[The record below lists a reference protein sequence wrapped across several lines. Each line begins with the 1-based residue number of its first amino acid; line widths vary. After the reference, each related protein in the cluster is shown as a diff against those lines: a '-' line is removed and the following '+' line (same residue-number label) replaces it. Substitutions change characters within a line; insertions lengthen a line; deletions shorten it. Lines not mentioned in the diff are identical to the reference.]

1 MAASPQSILREPI
14 APPVGKIHALQGLR
28 AIAVLLVVW
37 THSIVAADYGSATK
51 QGAFFHLKSFGACG
65 LDIFFVIS
73 GFIVSL
79 VATRA
84 IARNQHSAGRFLSRR
99 ITRIFPLYW
108 ILTVVVILEAELG
121 SHPILWHQVPWIP
134 TLFLL
139 PGWHYPVPPLI
150 LSLGWSLLF
159 EIYFYLVLA
168 LWMFATPR
176 HLARNSMLF
185 LGAMVALGLVAG
197 IHRPLLVIWSNPVAL
212 EFLLGCLI
220 AQIYTRA
227 VGAAQKPS
235 DSLASTTPLARSIG
249 PWLAGLGAIA
259 LIATVFTG
267 YGKASEASSILAGVD
282 GWLRAGVW
290 GVPSALLVAGAVLW
304 SPGMVSL
311 PARLLVFLGD
321 ASYSIYLC
329 TNPSRSLVEHFW
341 RYFGRWGG
349 DAGVVFCGIVCT
361 ALGVLCYLIV
371 ERPLMRFFHNW
382 YKRLPFSADGERVVS
397 STLPASM
404 RR

>member
-1 MAASPQSILREPI
+1 
-14 APPVGKIHALQGLR
+14 
-28 AIAVLLVVW
+28 
-37 THSIVAADYGSATK
+37 
-51 QGAFFHLKSFGACG
+51 FFHLKSFGACG

-84 IARNQHSAGRFLSRR
+84 IARNQRSAGRFLSRR

-159 EIYFYLVLA
+159 EIYFYLILA

-185 LGAMVALGLVAG
+185 LGAMVAIGLVAG

-227 VGAAQKPS
+227 VGAAHKPS
-235 DSLASTTPLARSIG
+235 DSLASTTPLTRSIG

-290 GVPSALLVAGAVLW
+290 GVPSALLVAGGVLW

-329 TNPSRSLVEHFW
+329 TNPARSLVEHFW
-341 RYFGRWGG
+341 RYFGYWGG
-349 DAGVVFCGIVCT
+349 DAGVVFCGIACT
-361 ALGVLCYLIV
+361 TLGVLCYLIV

-397 STLPASM
+397 STLPASTEG
-404 RR
+404 